1 MHAQL
6 IERGGS
12 MRKRK
17 KLLAMATTVTA
28 CFVGFY
34 LSSSIKAKPATYEL
48 RPEIHVP
55 QYTLPENRTDA
66 ARAID
71 AYERLMQ
78 RYMIATESNF
88 AQIDRDIRDVVKKLD
103 SIDNKLTALSEK
115 TTRIENAIGI
125 HQPRL
130 PGSTQTL
137 NDANRPASKGQE

>member
-1 MHAQL
+1 
-6 IERGGS
+6 

-17 KLLAMATTVTA
+17 KVLATATTLTA
-28 CFVGFY
+28 CLIGFY
-34 LSSSIKAKPATYEL
+34 ISSSIKAKPAAYEL

-88 AQIDRDIRDVVKKLD
+88 AQIARDIRDVAKKLD
-103 SIDNKLTALSEK
+103 SMDDKLTALSEK
-115 TTRIENAIGI
+115 TTRIENMLGI
-125 HQPRL
+125 HPPRL

-137 NDANRPASKGQE
+137 NDANRPASKGKK